1 MNTKHI
7 QSLVLATICLVVWWG
22 ISNIS
27 KKPTN
32 RSNVVWTLAEKK
44 SNLFVDLSG
53 GATQAIYA
61 LFVNFQDAEYTRR
74 TIKSVN
80 PDLAGK
86 EIILY
91 PLDFTKAIK
100 KIKSEKD
107 TCVVFENLSEG
118 IPCEDFL

>member
-1 MNTKHI
+1 MWWLLYLVLKEIKQVKIVMNTKHI
-7 QSLVLATICLVVWWG
+7 QLLVLATICLGVWWG

-32 RSNVVWTLAEKK
+32 GSNVVWTLAEKN
-44 SNLFVDLSG
+44 SNLVVDFSG
-53 GATQAIYA
+53 GATQARYT
-61 LFVNFQDAEYTRR
+61 LFVNPQDAEYTRR

-100 KIKSEKD
+100 KIL
-107 TCVVFENLSEG
+107 V
-118 IPCEDFL
+118 